1 MLYAI
6 GNYAKFD
13 HFADYVQSQ
22 HPELKLI
29 RSNVQF
35 DEMVKELRET
45 GQTPFFACFIN
56 NLTREQFETIKGI
69 DPCPITM
76 PIMQDQDNVE
86 PEDLYSNSVFKEYL
100 NLSLEVAQLDAFAI
114 KTVRLGF
121 NSGNLDIFK
130 LKLHFARAINT
141 LIYLNRDPMEVR
153 AAIEQILLAQMRSVH
168 VLTGEVYQQD
178 VQPTTAMPDDVQPT
192 KAPEGIPKPEEG
204 IE

>member
-1 MLYAI
+1 MLYVI

-13 HFADYVQSQ
+13 QFADHVQFQ
-22 HPELKLI
+22 HPDLKLI

-35 DEMVKELRET
+35 DGMVKELRET
-45 GQTPFFACFIN
+45 GQTPFYACFIN
-56 NLTREQFETIKGI
+56 NLTREQFETIKSL

-86 PEDLYSNSVFKEYL
+86 PEDLYNNSVFKPYL

-121 NSGNLDIFK
+121 NSGNLDIFT

-141 LIYLNRDPMEVR
+141 LIHLNRDPMEVR

-168 VLTGEVYQQD
+168 VLTGEVYQQEEPIAEEPVD
-178 VQPTTAMPDDVQPT
+178 
-192 KAPEGIPKPEEG
+192 APEPVEG
-204 IE
+204 LE

>member
-1 MLYAI
+1 MLYVI

-13 HFADYVQSQ
+13 HFADHVQSQ
-22 HPELKLI
+22 HPDLKLI

-86 PEDLYSNSVFKEYL
+86 PEDLYNNSVFKPYL
-100 NLSLEVAQLDAFAI
+100 NLSLEVAQLDSFAI

-121 NSGNLDIFK
+121 NSGNLDIFT

-141 LIYLNRDPMEVR
+141 LIQLNRDPVEVR
-153 AAIEQILLAQMRSVH
+153 AAIEQILLAQMRAVH
-168 VLTGEVYQQD
+168 VLTGDVYQVDQQEALTD
-178 VQPTTAMPDDVQPT
+178 VPD
-192 KAPEGIPKPEEG
+192 APEPVQEANLDE
-204 IE
+204 

>member
-1 MLYAI
+1 MLYVI

-86 PEDLYSNSVFKEYL
+86 PTDLYENTVFKPYL
-100 NLSLEVAQLDAFAI
+100 NLSLEVAQLDVFAI

-121 NSGNLDIFK
+121 NSGNLDIFN

-141 LIYLNRDPMEVR
+141 LIQLNRDPIEVR
-153 AAIEQILLAQMRSVH
+153 AAIEQILLAQMRAVH
-168 VLTGEVYQQD
+168 VLTGDIYQQEE
-178 VQPTTAMPDDVQPT
+178 PTDMPED
-192 KAPEGIPKPEEG
+192 APEPVEG
-204 IE
+204 LE

>member
-1 MLYAI
+1 MLYVI

-22 HPELKLI
+22 HPDLKLI

-35 DEMVKELRET
+35 DEMIKELRET

-56 NLTREQFETIKGI
+56 NLTREQFETIKSL

-86 PEDLYSNSVFKEYL
+86 PEDLYNNTVFKPYL
-100 NLSLEVAQLDAFAI
+100 NLSLEVAQLDVFAI

-121 NSGNLDIFK
+121 NSGNLDIFN

-141 LIYLNRDPMEVR
+141 LIQLNRDPVEVR

-168 VLTGEVYQQD
+168 VLTGDIYQQEE
-178 VQPTTAMPDDVQPT
+178 PTAEEPVD
-192 KAPEGIPKPEEG
+192 APEQVEEANLD
-204 IE
+204 E

>member
-1 MLYAI
+1 MLYVI

-13 HFADYVQSQ
+13 HFADHVQSQ
-22 HPELKLI
+22 HPDLKLI

-45 GQTPFFACFIN
+45 GQTPFYACFIPG
-56 NLTREQFETIKGI
+56 LTREQFETIKNI

-86 PEDLYSNSVFKEYL
+86 PEDLYNNTVFKPYL
-100 NLSLEVAQLDAFAI
+100 NLSLEVAQLDSFAI

-121 NSGNLDIFK
+121 NSGNLDIFN

-141 LIYLNRDPMEVR
+141 LIHLNRDPSDVR

-168 VLTGEVYQQD
+168 VLTGDIYQVED
-178 VQPTTAMPDDVQPT
+178 VHPNADVEN
-192 KAPEGIPKPEEG
+192 APEPVQEANLDE
-204 IE
+204 

>member
-1 MLYAI
+1 MLYVI

-22 HPELKLI
+22 HPDLKLI

-45 GQTPFFACFIN
+45 GQTPFYACFIN
-56 NLTREQFETIKGI
+56 NLTREQFETIKSL

-86 PEDLYSNSVFKEYL
+86 PEDLYNNTVFKPYL
-100 NLSLEVAQLDAFAI
+100 NLSLEVAQLDVFAI

-121 NSGNLDIFK
+121 NNGNLDIFT

-141 LIYLNRDPMEVR
+141 LIHLNRDPVEVR
-153 AAIEQILLAQMRSVH
+153 AAIEQILLAQMRAVH
-168 VLTGEVYQQD
+168 VLTGEVYQVED
-178 VQPTTAMPDDVQPT
+178 VQPTDMPDDVQPT
-192 KAPEGIPKPEEG
+192 KAPEGIPEPVEG
-204 IE
+204 LE

>member
-1 MLYAI
+1 MLYVI

-22 HPELKLI
+22 HPDLKLI

-56 NLTREQFETIKGI
+56 NLTREQFETIKSL

-76 PIMQDQDNVE
+76 PIMQDQDSVE
-86 PEDLYSNSVFKEYL
+86 PEDLYNNSVFKEYL

-141 LIYLNRDPMEVR
+141 LIYLNRDPNDVR
-153 AAIEQILLAQMRSVH
+153 AAIEQILLAQMRAVH
-168 VLTGEVYQQD
+168 VLTGEVFQ
-178 VQPTTAMPDDVQPT
+178 VEQPNVSD
-192 KAPEGIPKPEEG
+192 APEPVEG

>member
-1 MLYAI
+1 MLYVI

-45 GQTPFFACFIN
+45 GQTPFYACFISG
-56 NLTREQFETIKGI
+56 LTREQFETIKNI

-76 PIMQDQDNVE
+76 PIMNDQDSVE
-86 PEDLYSNSVFKEYL
+86 PSDLYENTVFKPYL
-100 NLSLEVAQLDAFAI
+100 NLSLEVAQLDSFAI

-121 NSGNLDIFK
+121 NSGNLDIFN

-141 LIYLNRDPMEVR
+141 LIHLNRDPVEVR

-168 VLTGEVYQQD
+168 VLTGDVYQQEE
-178 VQPTTAMPDDVQPT
+178 PTDMPED
-192 KAPEGIPKPEEG
+192 APEPVEG
-204 IE
+204 LE

>member
-1 MLYAI
+1 MLYVI

-56 NLTREQFETIKGI
+56 NLTREQFETIKSI

-76 PIMQDQDNVE
+76 PIMQDQDSVE
-86 PEDLYSNSVFKEYL
+86 PTDLYNNTVFKPYL
-100 NLSLEVAQLDAFAI
+100 NLSLEVAQLDVFAI

-121 NSGNLDIFK
+121 NSGNLDIFT

-141 LIYLNRDPMEVR
+141 LIHLNRDPVEVR

-168 VLTGEVYQQD
+168 VLTGDVYQQEE
-178 VQPTTAMPDDVQPT
+178 PTDMPED
-192 KAPEGIPKPEEG
+192 APEPVEG
-204 IE
+204 LE

>member
-1 MLYAI
+1 MLYVI

-13 HFADYVQSQ
+13 QFADYVQSQ

-56 NLTREQFETIKGI
+56 NLTREQFETIKSI

-86 PEDLYSNSVFKEYL
+86 PEDLYNNTVFKPYL
-100 NLSLEVAQLDAFAI
+100 NLSLEVAQLDSFAI

-121 NSGNLDIFK
+121 NSGNLDIFN

-141 LIYLNRDPMEVR
+141 LIQLNRDPMEVR
-153 AAIEQILLAQMRSVH
+153 AAIEQILLAQMRAVH
-168 VLTGEVYQQD
+168 VLTGDVYQQEE
-178 VQPTTAMPDDVQPT
+178 PTDMPED
-192 KAPEGIPKPEEG
+192 APEPVEG
-204 IE
+204 LE

>member
-1 MLYAI
+1 MLYVI

-22 HPELKLI
+22 HPDLKLL

-45 GQTPFFACFIN
+45 GQTPFYACFIPG
-56 NLTREQFETIKGI
+56 LTREQFETIKSI

-76 PIMQDQDNVE
+76 PIMQDQDSVE
-86 PEDLYSNSVFKEYL
+86 PEDLYNNSVFKPYL
-100 NLSLEVAQLDAFAI
+100 NLSLEVAQLDVFAI

-121 NSGNLDIFK
+121 NSGNLDIFT

-141 LIYLNRDPMEVR
+141 LIHLNRDPMEVR
-153 AAIEQILLAQMRSVH
+153 AAIEQILLAQMRAVH
-168 VLTGEVYQQD
+168 VLTGDVYQVDQQTD
-178 VQPTTAMPDDVQPT
+178 VPD
-192 KAPEGIPKPEEG
+192 APEPVEG
-204 IE
+204 LE

>member
-1 MLYAI
+1 MLYVI

-22 HPELKLI
+22 HPDLKLI

-45 GQTPFFACFIN
+45 GQTPFFACFIH
-56 NLTREQFETIKGI
+56 NLTREQFETIKSI

-86 PEDLYSNSVFKEYL
+86 PEDLYNNTVFKPYL
-100 NLSLEVAQLDAFAI
+100 NLSLEVAQLDVFAI

-121 NSGNLDIFK
+121 NSGNLDIFN

-141 LIYLNRDPMEVR
+141 LIHLNRDPVEVR
-153 AAIEQILLAQMRSVH
+153 AAIEQILLAQMRAVH
-168 VLTGEVYQQD
+168 VLTGDVYQTEEKIPNGGVED
-178 VQPTTAMPDDVQPT
+178 T
-192 KAPEGIPKPEEG
+192 PEPVEG
-204 IE
+204 LE

>member
-1 MLYAI
+1 MLYVI

-22 HPELKLI
+22 HPDLKLL

-45 GQTPFFACFIN
+45 GQTPFYACFIN
-56 NLTREQFETIKGI
+56 NLTREQFETIKSL

-76 PIMQDQDNVE
+76 PIMQDQDSVE
-86 PEDLYSNSVFKEYL
+86 PEDLYNNSVFKPYL
-100 NLSLEVAQLDAFAI
+100 NLSLEVAQLDSFAI

-121 NSGNLDIFK
+121 NSGNLDIFT

-141 LIYLNRDPMEVR
+141 LIHLNRDPVEVR

-168 VLTGEVYQQD
+168 VLTGEVYQQEE
-178 VQPTTAMPDDVQPT
+178 PTDMPED
-192 KAPEGIPKPEEG
+192 APEPEEG

>member
-1 MLYAI
+1 MLYVI

-13 HFADYVQSQ
+13 QFADYVQSQ
-22 HPELKLI
+22 HPYLKLI

-86 PEDLYSNSVFKEYL
+86 PEDLYNNTVFKPYL
-100 NLSLEVAQLDAFAI
+100 NLSLEVAQLDVFAI

-121 NSGNLDIFK
+121 NSGNLDIFN

-141 LIYLNRDPMEVR
+141 IIQLNRDPVEVR
-153 AAIEQILLAQMRSVH
+153 AAIEQILLAQMRAVH
-168 VLTGEVYQQD
+168 VLTGDIYQQEEPIVD
-178 VQPTTAMPDDVQPT
+178 
-192 KAPEGIPKPEEG
+192 APEPVEG
-204 IE
+204 LE

>member
-1 MLYAI
+1 MLYVI

-45 GQTPFFACFIN
+45 GQTPFFACFIH
-56 NLTREQFETIKGI
+56 NLTREQFETIKDI

-86 PEDLYSNSVFKEYL
+86 PTDLYENTVFKPYL
-100 NLSLEVAQLDAFAI
+100 DLSLEVAQLDVCTI

-121 NSGNLDIFK
+121 NSGNLDIFN

-141 LIYLNRDPMEVR
+141 LIHLNRDPVEVR

-168 VLTGEVYQQD
+168 VLTGDIYQVEDNMPNPNAD
-178 VQPTTAMPDDVQPT
+178 VEN
-192 KAPEGIPKPEEG
+192 APEPVEEANLA
-204 IE
+204 E

>member
-86 PEDLYSNSVFKEYL
+86 PEDLYNNTVFKPYL
-100 NLSLEVAQLDAFAI
+100 NLSLEVAQLDVFAI

-121 NSGNLDIFK
+121 NSGNLDIFN

-141 LIYLNRDPMEVR
+141 LIHLNRDPVEVR

-168 VLTGEVYQQD
+168 VLTGDVYQQEE
-178 VQPTTAMPDDVQPT
+178 PTDMPED
-192 KAPEGIPKPEEG
+192 APKPEEG

>member
-1 MLYAI
+1 MLYVI

-13 HFADYVQSQ
+13 QFADHVQSQ
-22 HPELKLI
+22 HPDLKLI

-56 NLTREQFETIKGI
+56 NLTREQFETIKSI

-86 PEDLYSNSVFKEYL
+86 PTDLYENTVFKPYL
-100 NLSLEVAQLDAFAI
+100 DLSLEVAQLDVFAI

-121 NSGNLDIFK
+121 NSGNLDIFN

-141 LIYLNRDPMEVR
+141 LIQLNRDPVEVR

-168 VLTGEVYQQD
+168 VLTGDVYQVED
-178 VQPTTAMPDDVQPT
+178 VQPNADVPD
-192 KAPEGIPKPEEG
+192 APEPVEEVNLD
-204 IE
+204 E

>member
-1 MLYAI
+1 MLYVI

-56 NLTREQFETIKGI
+56 NLTREQFETIKNI

-76 PIMQDQDNVE
+76 PIMQDQDSVE
-86 PEDLYSNSVFKEYL
+86 PEDLYNNTVFKPYL
-100 NLSLEVAQLDAFAI
+100 NLSLEVAQLDVFAI

-121 NSGNLDIFK
+121 NSGNLDIFN

-141 LIYLNRDPMEVR
+141 LIHLNRDPVEVR
-153 AAIEQILLAQMRSVH
+153 AAIEQILLAQMRAVH
-168 VLTGEVYQQD
+168 VLTGDVYQQEE
-178 VQPTTAMPDDVQPT
+178 PTDMPED
-192 KAPEGIPKPEEG
+192 APEPVEG
-204 IE
+204 LE

>member
-1 MLYAI
+1 MLYVI

-22 HPELKLI
+22 HPDLKLL

-45 GQTPFFACFIN
+45 GQTPFYACFIN
-56 NLTREQFETIKGI
+56 NLTREQFETIKSL

-86 PEDLYSNSVFKEYL
+86 PEDLYNNSIFKPYL
-100 NLSLEVAQLDAFAI
+100 NLSLEVAQLDSFAI

-121 NSGNLDIFK
+121 NSGNLDIFT

-141 LIYLNRDPMEVR
+141 LIHLNRDPMEVR

-168 VLTGEVYQQD
+168 VLTGEVYQVED
-178 VQPTTAMPDDVQPT
+178 VQPHPED
-192 KAPEGIPKPEEG
+192 APEPVQEVNLSE
-204 IE
+204 

>member
-1 MLYAI
+1 MLYVI

-22 HPELKLI
+22 HPDLKLL

-56 NLTREQFETIKGI
+56 NLTREQFETIKSI

-86 PEDLYSNSVFKEYL
+86 PTDLYENTVFKPYL
-100 NLSLEVAQLDAFAI
+100 NLSLEVAQLDVFAI

-121 NSGNLDIFK
+121 NSGNLDIFN

-141 LIYLNRDPMEVR
+141 LIQLNRDPMEVR
-153 AAIEQILLAQMRSVH
+153 AAIEQILLAQMRAVH
-168 VLTGEVYQQD
+168 VLTGDVYQQEE
-178 VQPTTAMPDDVQPT
+178 PTDMPED
-192 KAPEGIPKPEEG
+192 APEPVEG
-204 IE
+204 LE

>member
-1 MLYAI
+1 MLYVI

-13 HFADYVQSQ
+13 QFADYVQSQ
-22 HPELKLI
+22 HPYLKLI

-86 PEDLYSNSVFKEYL
+86 PIDLYNNTVFKPYL
-100 NLSLEVAQLDAFAI
+100 NLSLEVAQLDVFAI

-121 NSGNLDIFK
+121 NSGNLDIFN

-141 LIYLNRDPMEVR
+141 LIQLNRDPVEVR
-153 AAIEQILLAQMRSVH
+153 AAIEQILLAQMRAVH
-168 VLTGEVYQQD
+168 VLTGDVYQQEE
-178 VQPTTAMPDDVQPT
+178 PTDMPED
-192 KAPEGIPKPEEG
+192 APEPVEG
-204 IE
+204 LE

>member
-1 MLYAI
+1 MLYVI

-56 NLTREQFETIKGI
+56 NLTREQFETIKSL

-76 PIMQDQDNVE
+76 PIMQDQDSVE
-86 PEDLYSNSVFKEYL
+86 PEDLYENTVFKPYL
-100 NLSLEVAQLDAFAI
+100 DLSLEVAQLDVFAI

-121 NSGNLDIFK
+121 NSGNLDIFN

-141 LIYLNRDPMEVR
+141 LIQLNRDPMEVR

-168 VLTGEVYQQD
+168 VLTGDIYQQD
-178 VQPTTAMPDDVQPT
+178 VQPTAMPED
-192 KAPEGIPKPEEG
+192 APEPVEG
-204 IE
+204 LE

>member
-1 MLYAI
+1 MLYVI

-13 HFADYVQSQ
+13 QFADHVQFQ

-86 PEDLYSNSVFKEYL
+86 PEDLYNNTVFKPYL
-100 NLSLEVAQLDAFAI
+100 NLSLEVAQLDVFAI

-121 NSGNLDIFK
+121 NSGNLDIFT

-141 LIYLNRDPMEVR
+141 LIHLNRDPADVR
-153 AAIEQILLAQMRSVH
+153 AAIEQILLAQMRAVH
-168 VLTGEVYQQD
+168 VLTGDVYQQED
-178 VQPTTAMPDDVQPT
+178 VQEPIQEPVDA
-192 KAPEGIPKPEEG
+192 
-204 IE
+204 

>member
-1 MLYAI
+1 MLYVI

-56 NLTREQFETIKGI
+56 NLTREQFETIKSI

-86 PEDLYSNSVFKEYL
+86 PTDLYENTVFKPYL
-100 NLSLEVAQLDAFAI
+100 NLSLEVAQLDVFAI

-121 NSGNLDIFK
+121 NSGNLDIFN

-141 LIYLNRDPMEVR
+141 LIHLNRDPMEVR

-168 VLTGEVYQQD
+168 VLTGDVYQQEE
-178 VQPTTAMPDDVQPT
+178 PTDMPED
-192 KAPEGIPKPEEG
+192 APEPVEG
-204 IE
+204 LE

>member
-1 MLYAI
+1 MLYVI

-22 HPELKLI
+22 HPDLKLI

-56 NLTREQFETIKGI
+56 NLTREQFETIKSI

-86 PEDLYSNSVFKEYL
+86 PTDLYENTVFKPYL
-100 NLSLEVAQLDAFAI
+100 NLSLEVAQLDVFAI

-121 NSGNLDIFK
+121 NSGNLDIFN

-141 LIYLNRDPMEVR
+141 LIQLNRDPVEVR

-168 VLTGEVYQQD
+168 VLTGDVYQQEE
-178 VQPTTAMPDDVQPT
+178 PTDMPDD
-192 KAPEGIPKPEEG
+192 APEPVEG
-204 IE
+204 LE

>member
-1 MLYAI
+1 MLYVI

-13 HFADYVQSQ
+13 QFADYVQSQ

-86 PEDLYSNSVFKEYL
+86 PEDLYNNTVFKPYL
-100 NLSLEVAQLDAFAI
+100 DLSLEVAQLDVFAV

-121 NSGNLDIFK
+121 NSGNLDIFT

-141 LIYLNRDPMEVR
+141 LIHLNRDPNDVR

-168 VLTGEVYQQD
+168 VLTGDVYQ
-178 VQPTTAMPDDVQPT
+178 VEEPTE
-192 KAPEGIPKPEEG
+192 APEGIPEPVEG

>member
-1 MLYAI
+1 MLYVI

-13 HFADYVQSQ
+13 QFADHVQSQ
-22 HPELKLI
+22 HPDLKLL

-86 PEDLYSNSVFKEYL
+86 PTDLYENTVFKPYL
-100 NLSLEVAQLDAFAI
+100 DLSLEVAQLDVFAI

-121 NSGNLDIFK
+121 NNGNLDIFN

-141 LIYLNRDPMEVR
+141 LIQLNRDPMEVR
-153 AAIEQILLAQMRSVH
+153 AAIEQILLAQMRAVH
-168 VLTGEVYQQD
+168 VLTGDIYQQEE
-178 VQPTTAMPDDVQPT
+178 PTDMPED
-192 KAPEGIPKPEEG
+192 APEPVEG

>member
-1 MLYAI
+1 MLYVI

-13 HFADYVQSQ
+13 QFTDHVQSQ

-56 NLTREQFETIKGI
+56 NLTREQFETIKSI

-86 PEDLYSNSVFKEYL
+86 PTDLYENTVFKPYL
-100 NLSLEVAQLDAFAI
+100 NLSLEVAQLDVFAI

-121 NSGNLDIFK
+121 NSGNLDIFT

-141 LIYLNRDPMEVR
+141 LIQLNRDPMEVR
-153 AAIEQILLAQMRSVH
+153 AAIEQILLAQMRAVH
-168 VLTGEVYQQD
+168 VLTGDVYQQEEPIAD
-178 VQPTTAMPDDVQPT
+178 
-192 KAPEGIPKPEEG
+192 APEPVKGLE
-204 IE
+204 

>member
-1 MLYAI
+1 MLYVI

-13 HFADYVQSQ
+13 QFADHVQSQ

-56 NLTREQFETIKGI
+56 NLTREQFETIKSI

-76 PIMQDQDNVE
+76 PIMQDQDSVE
-86 PEDLYSNSVFKEYL
+86 PEDLYNNTVFKPYL
-100 NLSLEVAQLDAFAI
+100 NLSLEVAQLDSFAI

-121 NSGNLDIFK
+121 NSGNLDIFT

-141 LIYLNRDPMEVR
+141 LIHLNRDPVEVR
-153 AAIEQILLAQMRSVH
+153 AAIEQILLAQMRAVH
-168 VLTGEVYQQD
+168 VLTGDVYQVEQED
-178 VQPTTAMPDDVQPT
+178 VQPIKD
-192 KAPEGIPKPEEG
+192 APEPVEG
-204 IE
+204 LE

>member
-1 MLYAI
+1 MLYVI

-22 HPELKLI
+22 HPDLKLI

-35 DEMVKELRET
+35 DEMVKELKET
-45 GQTPFFACFIN
+45 GQTPFYACFIH

-86 PEDLYSNSVFKEYL
+86 PEDLYNNTVFKPYL
-100 NLSLEVAQLDAFAI
+100 NLSLEVAQLGSFAI

-121 NSGNLDIFK
+121 NSGNLDIFN

-141 LIYLNRDPMEVR
+141 LIQLNRDPVEVR
-153 AAIEQILLAQMRSVH
+153 AAIEQILLAQMRAIH
-168 VLTGEVYQQD
+168 VLTGEVYQETYQLEEPPVGASD
-178 VQPTTAMPDDVQPT
+178 T
-192 KAPEGIPKPEEG
+192 PEQVEEVNLD
-204 IE
+204 E

>member
-1 MLYAI
+1 MLYVI

-13 HFADYVQSQ
+13 HFTDYVQSQ
-22 HPELKLI
+22 HPDLKLL

-45 GQTPFFACFIN
+45 GQTPFYACFIN
-56 NLTREQFETIKGI
+56 NLTREQFETIKSL

-86 PEDLYSNSVFKEYL
+86 PEDLYNNSVFKPYL
-100 NLSLEVAQLDAFAI
+100 NLSLEVAQLDVFAI

-121 NSGNLDIFK
+121 NSGNLDIFT

-141 LIYLNRDPMEVR
+141 LIHLNRDPMEVR
-153 AAIEQILLAQMRSVH
+153 AAIEQILLAQMRAVH
-168 VLTGEVYQQD
+168 VLTGDVYQVEQE
-178 VQPTTAMPDDVQPT
+178 DVQPT
-192 KAPEGIPKPEEG
+192 KAPEGIPEPVEEVNLA
-204 IE
+204 E

>member
-1 MLYAI
+1 MLYVI

-13 HFADYVQSQ
+13 QFADYVQSQ
-22 HPELKLI
+22 HPYLKLI

-45 GQTPFFACFIN
+45 GQTPFYACFIN

-76 PIMQDQDNVE
+76 PIMQDQDSVE
-86 PEDLYSNSVFKEYL
+86 PEDLYHNSVFQQYL
-100 NLSLEVAQLDAFAI
+100 NLSLEVAQLDSFAI

-121 NSGNLDIFK
+121 NSGNLDIFT

-141 LIYLNRDPMEVR
+141 LLQLNRDPMEVR

-168 VLTGEVYQQD
+168 VLTGDIYQQEE
-178 VQPTTAMPDDVQPT
+178 PTDMPED
-192 KAPEGIPKPEEG
+192 APEPVEG
-204 IE
+204 LE

>member
-1 MLYAI
+1 MLYVI

-22 HPELKLI
+22 HPDLKLL

-45 GQTPFFACFIN
+45 GQTPFYACFIN
-56 NLTREQFETIKGI
+56 NLTREQFETIKSL

-86 PEDLYSNSVFKEYL
+86 PEDLYNNTIFKPYL
-100 NLSLEVAQLDAFAI
+100 NLSLEVAQLDVFAI

-121 NSGNLDIFK
+121 NSGNLDIFT

-141 LIYLNRDPMEVR
+141 LIHLNRDPMEVR

-168 VLTGEVYQQD
+168 VLTGDVYQQEE
-178 VQPTTAMPDDVQPT
+178 PTDMPED
-192 KAPEGIPKPEEG
+192 APEPVEEVNLN
-204 IE
+204 E

>member
-1 MLYAI
+1 MLYVI

-22 HPELKLI
+22 HPDLKLI

-86 PEDLYSNSVFKEYL
+86 PTDLYENTVFKPYL
-100 NLSLEVAQLDAFAI
+100 NLSLEVAQLDVFAI

-121 NSGNLDIFK
+121 NSGNLDIFT

-141 LIYLNRDPMEVR
+141 LIHLNRDPVEVR
-153 AAIEQILLAQMRSVH
+153 AAIEQILLAQMRAVH
-168 VLTGEVYQQD
+168 VLTGDIYQQEE
-178 VQPTTAMPDDVQPT
+178 PTDMSED
-192 KAPEGIPKPEEG
+192 APEPVQEANLDE
-204 IE
+204 